1 MSITNTSLID
11 REHAHFLQTYKRLPI
26 EVDRAEGIHVYS
38 TDGTRYLDFLGG
50 IAVNALG
57 HAHPGI
63 IAAVEAQLRRY
74 THLSNYFYQD
84 AQIEFVER
92 LCEATGFDRAFLSS
106 SGAETNEGAM
116 KFVRKH
122 FANQGRTRIFG
133 FTGGFHGRSYGVLS
147 IMDRPLYKDG
157 MGPFLPDTS
166 VLPFNNSEVLR
177 ASVDA
182 TTCAVFIEF
191 LQGEGGVRWATPEFA
206 QTLAELREEHGFLIV
221 ADEVQ
226 AGGGRTGDFFS
237 FERFGIQPDVVTLAK
252 GIGGGLPL
260 GAMLVHEELAS
271 VWGGGHHGT
280 TFGGNA
286 LACAAGCVVL
296 DTVQGGLMEN
306 VRTVGEYFMRGLH
319 DVAAGFPDLVVE
331 VRGAGAMAGIE
342 LNVTA
347 APYVDAMLR
356 RRVIIN
362 ATADKVL
369 RFLPPYIFSKEN
381 VDEMLAALRESL
393 AEV

>member
-1 MSITNTSLID
+1 MSLID

-26 EVDRAEGIHVYS
+26 EVDRAEGIYVYGA
-38 TDGTRYLDFLGG
+38 DGTRYLDFLGG

-63 IAAVEAQLRRY
+63 IEAIEKQLRRY

-92 LCEATGFDRAFLSS
+92 LCDASGYDRAFLSS
-106 SGAETNEGAM
+106 SGAESNEGAM

-122 FANQGRTRIFG
+122 FADQGRTRIFG

-157 MGPFLPDTS
+157 MGPFLPDTV
-166 VLPFNNSEVLR
+166 VLPYNNSEILR
-177 ASVDA
+177 ASVDSS
-182 TTCAVFIEF
+182 TCAVFIEF
-191 LQGEGGVRWATPEFA
+191 LQGEGGVRWATPEFV

-221 ADEVQ
+221 ADEIQ
-226 AGGGRTGDFFS
+226 AGAGRTGDFFS
-237 FERFGIQPDVVTLAK
+237 FERFGIRPDVVTVAK

-260 GAMLVHEELAS
+260 GAMLVGEELSS
-271 VWGGGHHGT
+271 VWSGGHHGT

-296 DTVQGGLMEN
+296 DTVRGGLMEN
-306 VRTVGEYFMRGLH
+306 VREVGEYFLAGLH
-319 DVAAGFPDLVVE
+319 AVAARFPDLVTE
-331 VRGAGAMAGIE
+331 VRGAGAMAG
-342 LNVTA
+342 LQLTVPG

-356 RRVIIN
+356 RRIIIN
-362 ATADKVL
+362 VTADTIL
-369 RFLPPYIFSKEN
+369 RFLPPFIFSKED
-381 VDEMLAALRESL
+381 VDEMLAALQESFT
-393 AEV
+393 EV